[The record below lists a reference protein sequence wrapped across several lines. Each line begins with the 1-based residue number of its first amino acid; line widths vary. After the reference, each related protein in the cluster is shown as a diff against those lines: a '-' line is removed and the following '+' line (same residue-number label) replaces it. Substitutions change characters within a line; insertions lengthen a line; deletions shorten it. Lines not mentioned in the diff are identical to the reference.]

1 MSYRWTI
8 KEIKE
13 MVNTINELSM
23 KHGTGRVVLQEGS
36 QLYGRSWRL
45 HSLEVGSHNLSK
57 EEVDFLTKKETF
69 AMRLALF
76 DHPYFSNYLG
86 DTKTEAGE
94 KLYDICQYHVWNT
107 HKTDKKI
114 CPTCGQKVTV

>member
-1 MSYRWTI
+1 MSHRWTI

-23 KHGTGRVVLQEGS
+23 KHGTGRVELQEGS

-45 HSLEVGSHNLSK
+45 HSLETGTH
-57 EEVDFLTKKETF
+57 
-69 AMRLALF
+69 ALF
-76 DHPYFSNYLG
+76 RHPYFNDYLG

-94 KLYDICQYHVWNT
+94 KLYDICNYHVWNT